1 VIDSSY
7 VLAGG
12 FTGFVVGL
20 TGVGGGA
27 LMTPILLL
35 FFGVAPT
42 TAIATD
48 LWFAAITK
56 MFLLL
61 VHNTSKNVDW
71 QVVKRLWWGSIPV
84 SLAIVVLISFGQQ
97 VVKVE
102 LLTTAI
108 GAAVLVTAV
117 GLLFAPKLL
126 ANARNRRVTKPDQ
139 FIKMQPS
146 LTITAGAALG
156 LCVALTSVG
165 AGALGSVFLLY
176 LYPLRL
182 TPHRLVATDIVHAIP
197 LACVAGLGYL
207 FAGLVD
213 GALMLSLL
221 VGSVPTVI
229 LGSLLRGRISG
240 RWIQIALA
248 VVLFVVGAN
257 TLRPSID
264 FLKSTGWRH
273 KYTNSICAPGC
284 ISLNPEDFAQAPRA
298 IAYWAGIAVRV

>member
-1 VIDSSY
+1 MIETSY
-7 VLAGG
+7 VLAGS

-56 MFLLL
+56 LFSLL

-84 SLAIVVLISFGQQ
+84 SLVVVVLVSLGQTEI
-97 VVKVE
+97 KVE
-102 LLTTAI
+102 FLTTAI
-108 GAAVLVTAV
+108 GAAVLITAV
-117 GLLFAPKLL
+117 GLMFAPKLL
-126 ANARNRRVTKPDQ
+126 VNARNRRVSEPEQ
-139 FIKMQPS
+139 FKKMQPAF
-146 LTITAGAALG
+146 TITAGVVLG

-213 GALMLSLL
+213 GGMLLSLM

-229 LGSLLRGRISG
+229 LGSLLRGKISG
-240 RWIQIALA
+240 RWVQISLA
-248 VVLFVVGAN
+248 VVLFVVGG
-257 TLRPSID
+257 
-264 FLKSTGWRH
+264 K
-273 KYTNSICAPGC
+273 
-284 ISLNPEDFAQAPRA
+284 
-298 IAYWAGIAVRV
+298 VVV